1 MRNMPA
7 PEPNRA
13 HVKRRLAPWGNRP
26 ADVVAPSLA
35 RGGRDHL
42 YNWPIVSPARAQFAV
57 PLRAAWRPGRRCIA
71 GRAYRYAY
79 RRRARRTPN
88 PIRTTSIE
96 FMAITYKTPDDIAKL
111 RISGRLAADVLAM
124 IGEHVKAGV
133 STDELDALCNDYIVN
148 TQKSIPANVGY
159 LGFPKTVCTSVNSVV
174 CHGIPNRSEIL
185 KDGDIINIDVA
196 IIKDGYFGD
205 TSRMYCVGQPSTV
218 ARQLIDT
225 TYEAMLAG
233 IREVKPGAT
242 LGDVGHAIQKVAQ
255 RDGFSIVR
263 DYCGHGIGKV
273 YHEDPQV
280 LHYGQPGQ
288 GVRLKPGMV
297 FTIEP
302 MINAGRAGTSVQR
315 DGWTVVT
322 KDRSLSAQWEH
333 MIAVTD
339 DGYELLTPW
348 PDGTGSYEAP

>member
-1 MRNMPA
+1 
-7 PEPNRA
+7 
-13 HVKRRLAPWGNRP
+13 L
-26 ADVVAPSLA
+26 PSA
-35 RGGRDHL
+35 SGRGSLFAATR
-42 YNWPIVSPARAQFAV
+42 SPTAFD
-57 PLRAAWRPGRRCIA
+57 
-71 GRAYRYAY
+71 
-79 RRRARRTPN
+79 
-88 PIRTTSIE
+88 
-96 FMAITYKTPDDIAKL
+96 FMAITYKTPDDIAAL
-111 RISGRLAADVLAM
+111 RIAGRLAADVLAM
-124 IGEHVKAGV
+124 IGEHVQAGV

-148 TQKSIPANVGY
+148 TQKAIPANVGY
-159 LGFPKTVCTSVNSVV
+159 LGFPKTVCTSVNQVV
-174 CHGIPNRSEIL
+174 CHGIPSRAEIL
-185 KDGDIINIDVA
+185 KDGDIVNIDVA
-196 IIKDGYFGD
+196 VIKNGYFGD
-205 TSRMYCVGQPSTV
+205 TSRMYCVGKPSTV

-225 TYEAMLAG
+225 TYEATLAG

-302 MINAGRAGTSVQR
+302 MINAGRAGTTVLR

-333 MIAVTD
+333 MVTVTE
-339 DGYELLTPW
+339 DGFELLTPW